1 MTPDEIGVKFTALGK
16 GVIGEAKC
24 KQAGEWIMAL
34 DQHDSVR
41 GLFDLTT
48 A

>member
-34 DQHDSVR
+34 EQHGSVG
-41 GLFDLTT
+41 GLFDLTVV
-48 A
+48 